1 MGNQRGS
8 LIEYFGSI
16 ADPRMKRKRRHEL
29 VSILAIS
36 VLAVLCGAQGFTD
49 IADFGLAK
57 QQWLQTFLSLPNGIP
72 SHDTFARVFAMLD
85 MEKFQAAFLEWTQM
99 VSQLSEGRLVA
110 IDGKT
115 LRRSF
120 DRAAEKAAIHLV
132 SAWGSQNGLFF
143 GQVQVDAKSNEI
155 TAIPKLLE
163 LINLKGAIASI
174 DAAGTQTEIASAIVD
189 KGGDYVLALKG
200 NQETTFA
207 EVKQMFENP
216 TAQVEQIT
224 AADKGHGRV
233 EERTYKIITDL
244 SQMETRG
251 KWKNLMAV
259 ACVACTVW
267 KNSVSSTEIRY
278 FLASVKDLTKLSE
291 AIRGHWSIENTLH
304 WCLDVTLKE
313 DECRIRNKQA
323 PANFALLRKFAISR
337 LKQDTVSLHA
347 QKSIRRKQKISG
359 WDHQY
364 LLNNFLGVFNA

>member
-1 MGNQRGS
+1 MRTQRGG
-8 LIEYFGSI
+8 LIEYFGCI
-16 ADPRMKRKRRHEL
+16 TDPRMKRKRRHEL
-29 VSILAIS
+29 VPILAIS

-57 QQWLQTFLSLPNGIP
+57 QYWLQTFLSLPNGIP
-72 SHDTFARVFAMLD
+72 SHDTFARVFALLD
-85 MEKFQAAFLEWTQM
+85 MEKFQAAFLEWTKA
-99 VSQLSEGRLVA
+99 VSQLSEGRLIA

-115 LRRSF
+115 LRHSF
-120 DRAAEKAAIHLV
+120 DTAAEKAAIHLV
-132 SAWGSQNGLFF
+132 SAWGKQNGIFL
-143 GQVQVDAKSNEI
+143 GQLQVDAKSNEI

-163 LINLKGAIASI
+163 LINLKGAIVSI
-174 DAAGTQTEIASAIVD
+174 DAMGTQTEIASDIVD

-207 EVKQMFENP
+207 EVKQMFDNP
-216 TAQVEQIT
+216 TTQVEQVIT
-224 AADKGHGRV
+224 TDKGHGRI
-233 EERTYKIITDL
+233 EERTYRVITDL
-244 SQMETRG
+244 SSMQTRG
-251 KWKNLMAV
+251 RWKNLMAV
-259 ACVACTVW
+259 ASVACTVW
-267 KNSVSSTEIRY
+267 KNSVSSTETRY
-278 FLASVKDLTKLSE
+278 FLASVKDATQLAD

-304 WCLDVTLKE
+304 WCLDVTLGE
-313 DECRIRNKQA
+313 DQCRIRNKQA